1 EACLAEGDAKH
12 VVLLR
17 RYPPIRTVNE
27 EASTE
32 SNIGLLLPLSAHNL
46 PPTFHSVVQRS
57 WPLPRGRD
65 PQLHSLRN
73 RRNRL
78 AGRLL
83 RPGLVGNI
91 SRPRTEDKECRDS
104 LRNRRSRNLPTLV
117 HEHCTGHSRFHASL
131 DEIRFNLQ
139 SCQYCRKR
147 DSKPDHRVQCCSESM
162 QHWIR
167 LE

>member
-1 EACLAEGDAKH
+1 MKPRLDSQRLECPPQPLTTCSSSTQGRESGSKKSVAQTCEACSAEGDANH

-17 RYPPIRTVNE
+17 SYPPIRTVNE

-32 SNIGLLLPLSAHNL
+32 SNMGLLLRLSSHHL
-46 PPTFHSVVQRS
+46 PPTRH
-57 WPLPRGRD
+57 
-65 PQLHSLRN
+65 LHSC
-73 RRNRL
+73 
-78 AGRLL
+78 LL

-104 LRNRRSRNLPTLV
+104 LRDRRSRNLPTLV

-131 DEIRFNLQ
+131 DARRFNLQ

-147 DSKPDHRVQCCSESM
+147 DSKPHHRVQ
-162 QHWIR
+162 
-167 LE
+167 